1 MKERRLGID
10 ILKIIAALMVVILHV
25 NGFLMDIVPLER
37 FSFSSL
43 FVWYLTEA
51 FAYPAIHL
59 FVMVTSYL
67 LIDKKNISTLKSG
80 IHSWILTF
88 IICVLGLVAALV
100 FKVPFGWREFF
111 SSVFPFAGR
120 AYWYVSDFIVLL
132 FFIPLLNKVIESINM
147 RSLKYLIT
155 ILFVLISIFPTF
167 LSIFNWTQDYSN
179 IGLFVFLYFIVG
191 LIKKYENNDIKI
203 GGGQI
208 WSISILLLFTSW
220 IVIYLL
226 SYKFTPFAG
235 REMILFQY
243 CSPIVI
249 SEAVGMFLLFLRI
262 KTVHKI
268 KFVGILANS
277 SLVVYLIHMH
287 PIIKNNYVQW
297 NIFGWVNVSNPII
310 MIIQLTT
317 FVFCVYG
324 IGVVLSIPLNKAATV
339 VSNKVVN
346 YVTLKKL

>member
-1 MKERRLGID
+1 M
-10 ILKIIAALMVVILHV
+10 
-25 NGFLMDIVPLER
+25 
-37 FSFSSL
+37 
-43 FVWYLTEA
+43 
-51 FAYPAIHL
+51 
-59 FVMVTSYL
+59 
-67 LIDKKNISTLKSG
+67 
-80 IHSWILTF
+80 
-88 IICVLGLVAALV
+88 
-100 FKVPFGWREFF
+100 
-111 SSVFPFAGR
+111 
-120 AYWYVSDFIVLL
+120 
-132 FFIPLLNKVIESINM
+132 
-147 RSLKYLIT
+147 
-155 ILFVLISIFPTF
+155 
-167 LSIFNWTQDYSN
+167 
-179 IGLFVFLYFIVG
+179 
-191 LIKKYENNDIKI
+191 
-203 GGGQI
+203 
-208 WSISILLLFTSW
+208 
-220 IVIYLL
+220 L

-262 KTVHKI
+262 KSVHKI

-317 FVFCVYG
+317 VVFCVYG
-324 IGVVLSIPLNKAATV
+324 VGVVLSIPLNKAATV